1 MPGGALV
8 EIVIVLLFVF
18 VTMSAIVSSGQELLF
33 QIVGVRSGKLR
44 KTVQAMLCDEEYDK
58 EVWRRV
64 YYHPLIAGVDRGKKR
79 VTWIKPE
86 SFALALAHAVQ
97 PADSRADPLEDMP
110 NAVDALRD
118 GELKRRLQ
126 HVLPPAGSN
135 YSRGDIQKALAEWF
149 ETAARKTGES
159 YKSDATAASYV
170 IAAIAVVTLNVSP
183 IEITQRLMADD
194 ALRTTFAS
202 AVPDL
207 APMLFNPGE
216 GVSFSTP
223 AANSSV
229 IQSAPLDSTTIA
241 APPANASFDDFTR
254 QQQEQ
259 ARTRLGRQDIERML
273 TLYKC
278 AESRLSLP
286 IGWEWMAETA
296 SSLGNNRAA
305 QSMLG
310 GASETQACERAIA
323 SADTPALKASLTQLQ
338 LTSDTSFERQYGPNF
353 ETDNPLLVIA
363 GWLIMMIAAAQG
375 APFWFDL
382 IKKFIQR

>member
-18 VTMSAIVSSGQELLF
+18 VTMSAIVSSAQELFF
-33 QIVGVRSGKLR
+33 QVFGVRSAKLR
-44 KTVQAMLCDEEYDK
+44 KTVQRMLCDDEYDK
-58 EVWRRV
+58 EIWRRV
-64 YYHPLIAGVDRGKKR
+64 YYHPLIAGVDGGKKR

-86 SFALALAHAVQ
+86 SFALAVANAVQ
-97 PADSRADPLEDMP
+97 PADSRADPLEDLP
-110 NAVDALRD
+110 NSVDALRD
-118 GELKRRLQ
+118 GELKVRLQ
-126 HVLPPAGSN
+126 QVLPPAGAHA
-135 YSRGDIQKALAEWF
+135 RREDIQRALAEWF

-183 IEITQRLMADD
+183 IEITQRLVADD

-223 AANSSV
+223 AANSPAL
-229 IQSAPLDSTTIA
+229 QSAPAVSTTIA
-241 APPANASFDDFTR
+241 AAPANASLEDFTR

-296 SSLGNNRAA
+296 SSLGSNRNIKA
-305 QSMLG
+305 MIG
-310 GASETQACERAIA
+310 GASETEACETAIA
-323 SADTPALKASLTQLQ
+323 NADTPALKASLTQLQ
-338 LTSDTSFERQYGPNF
+338 LSSNTSFEREYGPNF